1 MSGHEIAKKGR
12 SKPQPNR
19 YFVYFMKQF
28 NEYPK
33 SSTCQL
39 FKSNGSRR
47 RRTNRSSRDNTESK
61 HSKSRSKNH
70 NRKNDRSKPA
80 KNRPLILPLSEK
92 MDEEDL
98 QRCLSITTKLAD
110 SIYAFC
116 YKTPPLPDDDDQLN
130 FDKSVSKPMY
140 FDTII
145 TNLQNSAYS
154 TVQSWKNDVNLIFD
168 NAMNYYSPRTMRYD
182 AALELKDKFTDLLS
196 VFDKSEEELWMEKLD
211 YLCNEYANAENEE

>member
-1 MSGHEIAKKGR
+1 MNTQKVLHVKFSSQMDQDEGQMEAAETIR
-12 SKPQPNR
+12 NR
-19 YFVYFMKQF
+19 
-28 NEYPK
+28 
-33 SSTCQL
+33 T
-39 FKSNGSRR
+39 
-47 RRTNRSSRDNTESK
+47 SK

-80 KNRPLILPLSEK
+80 KNPPLILPLPDK
-92 MDEEDL
+92 MDDEDL
-98 QRCLSITTKLAD
+98 QRCLSITTKLAE

-116 YKTPPLPDDDDQLN
+116 YKTPPLPDDDDQRN

-145 TNLQNSAYS
+145 TNLQNSAYT

-182 AALELKDKFTDLLS
+182 AALELKDRFTDLLS